1 MTASTTLPRRVDRGT
16 VVYFPGVTETVTVPR
31 KRRALWHWPW
41 WWPAALRDRLARM
54 ERNWDAISVALAGY
68 EGCPS

>member
-1 MTASTTLPRRVDRGT
+1 MTAATITEGNLILVDFRAAQ
-16 VVYFPGVTETVTVPR
+16 TVTAPR

-54 ERNWDAISVALAGY
+54 ERNWDAISAALAG
-68 EGCPS
+68 CTS

>member
-1 MTASTTLPRRVDRGT
+1 MTADMITRDHLSLVWSQPAQ
-16 VVYFPGVTETVTVPR
+16 TVTAPR